1 MKNKILTLLKNNT
14 GYISGEDISEY
25 LGVSRNSIWKHINK
39 LKEEGYIID
48 AVRNKGYKLI
58 KSPDLLDYPSVN
70 EFLKTKVL
78 GRKFYYFK
86 EINSTNTLAKEIAK
100 EENSNGAIITA
111 EVQTNGTGRFKRI
124 WHSPKGGIWTSLILK
139 PNLSP
144 NYANKI
150 TLIAAASVFKALK
163 DLNIESKIK
172 WPNDIYVN
180 NKKLCGIL
188 TLMNCDMD
196 TINYIIVGIGMN
208 INIPKEEFAGDLNNA
223 TSLLIE
229 SGKNYNRGEILALFL
244 NHFEKLYDDFLETNN
259 LLEVINICRDNS
271 LLKNTKAKLITPMRE
286 EDVICLG
293 IDDEGELIIE
303 DTNGEIKKVLSGEL
317 TFKN

>member
-1 MKNKILTLLKNNT
+1 MKNKILTLLENSNN
-14 GYISGEDISEY
+14 YISGEKLSNY

-48 AVRNKGYKLI
+48 AIKNKGYKLI
-58 KSPDLLDYPSVN
+58 KSPDIIDFSSVN
-70 EFLKTKVL
+70 KFLSTKTL

-86 EINSTNTLAKEIAK
+86 EINSTNTVAKDLAKK
-100 EENSNGAIITA
+100 ETSHGTIITA
-111 EVQTNGTGRFKRI
+111 EIQTNGTGRFKRN
-124 WHSPKGGIWTSLILK
+124 WHSPKGGIWASLILK

-150 TLIAAASVFKALK
+150 TLIAAASVFKTLK
-163 DLNIESKIK
+163 YLNIESKIK

-208 INIPKEEFAGDLNNA
+208 INITKDEFTGDLSNA

-229 SGKNYNRGEILALFL
+229 KGKKYNRGEILALFL
-244 NHFEKLYDDFLETNN
+244 NNFENFYDDFLENNN
-259 LLEVINICRDNS
+259 LLEVIDICRNNA
-271 LLKNTKAKLITPMRE
+271 LFKNTKAKLITPRE
-286 EDVICLG
+286 EKDVICLG
-293 IDDEGELIIE
+293 IDNEGELIIKE
-303 DTNGEIKKVLSGEL
+303 TNGQIKKVLSGEL
-317 TFKN
+317 TFKI